1 MDTKTWRQTYTGGA
15 FDLLSPRAEDV
26 SIQDIAHS
34 LSNLCRYNGHS
45 LRHYSVAE
53 HSVLVATYAQAVLH
67 KSPVEILHALLH
79 DAGEAYTGDIAT
91 PMKEAVPALRPFLK
105 KIDAVVLGAFGLP
118 PEKPEW
124 LDEVD
129 REGPLRQRPDGVG
142 IEAMNGA
149 GDESTDLPSSSAPG
163 YLPQGVDGRHG
174 GDRVA
179 LVVDGLHQRLK
190 HVRRRSSV
198 ADGGGGDEHDL
209 GSQEHRSQ
217 DGRRAPHA
225 IECGVDRVGRS
236 RRTS

>member
-129 REGPLRQRPDGVG
+129 RRIRHDEKAYIMSKEPADWGLDPAGPLGV
-142 IEAMNGA
+142 IVQCWDA
-149 GDESTDLPSSSAPG
+149 GFAERTFL
-163 YLPQGVDGRHG
+163 
-174 GDRVA
+174 VA
-179 LVVDGLHQRLK
+179 YQNLK
-190 HVRRRSSV
+190 Q
-198 ADGGGGDEHDL
+198 AIGT
-209 GSQEHRSQ
+209 QQ
-217 DGRRAPHA
+217 APHYDPRCA
-225 IECGVDRVGRS
+225 LCGPAAKKSHIGKCKVRDANA
-236 RRTS
+236 